1 MTIGMVYSGCR
12 VEERLG
18 HGAMG
23 DVFLATRERDG
34 LTVVVKLLDRLLAA
48 DSHYRDRFEREAL
61 ALLKLPAHPNVVG
74 VLAVGADQAE
84 PHLILE
90 CVPGPTLAQ
99 KSLGGPLPLEIAL
112 RYARDA
118 ARGLAAAHAHG
129 LIHRDVKPA
138 NILVDGE
145 RDLARVLDF
154 GLAKDLFLS
163 GVTQPGQLVGTAPY
177 MSPEQWEEDAE
188 EDGRVDVFG
197 LAVTLYEL
205 VAGKLP
211 FDGREPF
218 AIAELILAG
227 DYEPLDEALEDTDPA
242 VARLL
247 DWALEADPELRLPRM
262 DVFADDLDALLE
274 GRPTQVPALV
284 EVATGKRH
292 YLVRPLRLRCGSD
305 PECEVQLRDAAPQCA
320 ELVREPYAF
329 LVSDLCSPRG
339 TFVEDERLP
348 EGRPRRIHH
357 QARLRCGE
365 VELRLH
371 LPVSRA
377 RAAFLDDVERV
388 SLPDPLLRAA
398 LPGPPLRLRSWLLEL
413 CAPTLPEQAANRAAL
428 TRLLDAET
436 AAAAEQRVLARLEPL
451 RRAARERCGA
461 WGGETWREWAA
472 AWVDEWRQAGPQLG
486 PEPDVSWVL
495 HATHEG
501 RPLGQHALTGEGLVL
516 IGRDPKCH
524 FRLPRKDVSRRHA
537 TLLRLHRGWLLVN
550 EGRQPAAV
558 QGRPLAS
565 PLWLE
570 PETTVSLGAIELRLS
585 ANAAPRLTRAGVG
598 LHSLDPDWFWALA
611 GLGHPAVAT
620 GLVGLLHEPRHLG
633 WVEPA
638 ARTLHPET
646 EEAVESL
653 RRAVG
658 ADLAEKVAGARSV
671 LTVLL
676 GGDPGEDLAA
686 WGALLARRRGELGPQ
701 VLPQGWIRATR
712 SSGVTTRVA
721 PAKETRP

>member
-1 MTIGMVYSGCR
+1 MTIGLVYSGCR

-34 LTVVVKLLDRLLAA
+34 ATVVVKLLDRVLAA

-61 ALLKLPAHPNVVG
+61 ALLKLPPHPNVVP

-99 KSLGGPLPLEIAL
+99 KSLGGPLPLEVAL

-118 ARGLAAAHAHG
+118 ALGLASAHAHG

-154 GLAKDLFLS
+154 GLAKDVFLS

-177 MSPEQWEEDAE
+177 MSPEQWEEDSE
-188 EDGRVDVFG
+188 EDGRIDVFG

-205 VAGKLP
+205 IAGKLP
-211 FDGREPF
+211 FDAREPF

-227 DYEPLDEALEDTDPA
+227 DYEPLDEVVDDADPA

-247 DWALEADPELRLPRM
+247 DWALEPDPELRLPRM
-262 DVFADDLDALLE
+262 DVFAADLSALLE

-284 EVATGKRH
+284 EVATGRRH
-292 YLVRPLRLRCGSD
+292 YLVRPLRLRCGSS
-305 PECEVQLRDAAPQCA
+305 PSCEVVLDDTAPQHA
-320 ELVREPYAF
+320 ELVREPGAF

-348 EGRPRRIHH
+348 EGRPRRIQH

-371 LPVSRA
+371 LPVTRA
-377 RAAFLDDVERV
+377 RAAFLDDVERL

-398 LPGPPLRLRSWLLEL
+398 LPGPPRRLRSWLLEL
-413 CAPTLPEQAANRAAL
+413 SAPSLPEQAYTRAAL
-428 TRLLDAET
+428 AALLGAET

-451 RRAARERCGA
+451 RQAARERCA
-461 WGGETWREWAA
+461 TWGGETWRAWAQ
-472 AWVDEWRQAGPQLG
+472 AWVQEWREAGPQLG
-486 PEPDVSWVL
+486 PSPSVAWVL
-495 HATHEG
+495 HASHQG
-501 RPLGQHALTGEGLVL
+501 RQLAQRSLAGEGLLLV
-516 IGRDPKCH
+516 GRDEKCH
-524 FRLPRKDVSRRHA
+524 LRLPRKDISRRHA

-550 EGRQPAAV
+550 EGRQSATVA
-558 QGRPLAS
+558 GRPLSS

-570 PETTVSLGAIELRLS
+570 PETPVSLGAVELCLRPS
-585 ANAAPRLTRAGVG
+585 AEPRLQRAGVG
-598 LHSLDPDWFWALA
+598 LFALDPDWFWALA

-620 GLVGLLHEPRHLG
+620 GLVGLLHEPRHLA
-633 WVEPA
+633 WLEPA
-638 ARTLHPET
+638 ARTLHPEAP
-646 EEAVESL
+646 EAVETL

-658 ADLAEKVAGARSV
+658 SDLAEKVAGARSV

-676 GGDPGEDLAA
+676 GADPGDDLAA
-686 WGALLARRRGELGPQ
+686 WGDLLARRRGELGPQ
-701 VLPQGWIRATR
+701 VLPQGWLRATR
-712 SSGVTTRVA
+712 RSSTTTRLSP
-721 PAKETRP
+721 PA